1 MAPTSRSITVCR
13 SDTGEPSQICKELLA
28 IVGSQRVEMKEPGM
42 PPERS
47 RIVPPGTRVAD
58 KVLQTF
64 DYACIMQD
72 YDTAAALLV
81 VLEDIAELKA
91 RRFGGDR
98 RSSGPALAEARERLA
113 GLKRGTPWH
122 ARDDDGDRAAPG
134 D

>member
-1 MAPTSRSITVCR
+1 M
-13 SDTGEPSQICKELLA
+13 EE
-28 IVGSQRVEMKEPGM
+28 EGM

-81 VLEDIAELKA
+81 VLEDIADRKA

-113 GLKRGTPWH
+113 GLKTGTTRPGW
-122 ARDDDGDRAAPG
+122 DEDGNRAATG

>member
-28 IVGSQRVEMKEPGM
+28 IVASQRVEMKEPGM

-81 VLEDIAELKA
+81 VLEDIAERKA

-113 GLKRGTPWH
+113 
-122 ARDDDGDRAAPG
+122 
-134 D
+134 